1 MARTIEEIKQ
11 DMTARFMQMEAV
23 KSAYGLDGSKGFDDC
38 FSRASLESVL
48 FWVFAACVWAH
59 EKLFDLHRADV
70 EARIALLEPHTLR
83 WYVNK
88 AKAFMWDQT
97 GSVKLQLKQ
106 DTDVYDLSGLTDT
119 SEEALAKYRP
129 VKYAVATEDNTIIYI
144 KVAREDETTK
154 SPVKLTD
161 GMLSGLRSYLNEIKD
176 AGVSVVVR
184 NEEADAMQIS
194 LLIYYNPMLLTV
206 SGDTGTLTDNSE
218 PIPETVRQVIQNL
231 PFNGTFRK
239 SDLLAALQ
247 ALPCVEVADIRSVK
261 VKAGDKGEWREVE
274 GYDRP
279 YSGYYSIFDKVTG
292 RDRLT
297 GEYKPYSSVDDV

>member
-129 VKYAVATEDNTIIYI
+129 VKYAVATHIYKGIIKPEKIIWY
-144 KVAREDETTK
+144 
-154 SPVKLTD
+154 TD
-161 GMLSGLRSYLNEIKD
+161 GRQEKEVMQYNS
-176 AGVSVVVR
+176 VR
-184 NEEADAMQIS
+184 NI
-194 LLIYYNPMLLTV
+194 
-206 SGDTGTLTDNSE
+206 
-218 PIPETVRQVIQNL
+218 
-231 PFNGTFRK
+231 
-239 SDLLAALQ
+239 
-247 ALPCVEVADIRSVK
+247 VELER
-261 VKAGDKGEWREVE
+261 
-274 GYDRP
+274 
-279 YSGYYSIFDKVTG
+279 
-292 RDRLT
+292 
-297 GEYKPYSSVDDV
+297 